1 MEMFSGLDWDDGN
14 RTKCQ
19 KHGVS
24 IEEIE
29 QLFRTAPFIGRDE
42 THSELEDRFI
52 AVGRTGAGR
61 SLLVIYTLRSR
72 DGVELVRPV
81 SARYMH
87 RKEVQ
92 WYEEEAAKDHN

>member
-1 MEMFSGLDWDDGN
+1 MDLPSGLDWDDGN
-14 RTKCQ
+14 LTKCQ

-29 QLFRTAPFIGRDE
+29 LPFRSAPYVGRDE
-42 THSELEDRFI
+42 RHSEQEDRYV

-61 SLLVIYTLRSR
+61 DLLVIYTLRVR
-72 DGVELVRPV
+72 NGAELIRPV

-87 RKEVQ
+87 RKEMQ
-92 WYEEEAAKDHN
+92 WYEEEAAKDYD